1 MMTKRW
7 IGTKAWLVTADEF
20 FFNLLWCLRCRWWTG
35 SFVWRHP
42 QFSFQAWS
50 SFRPS
55 LDLFGQAR
63 LGAVFLQGGPPR
75 RDGANPQ
82 KSASLHHHESHRS
95 QFGATDPCGKIFLYS
110 FLQGQVKMIFQHHNS
125 AFFSTLFKEEVI
137 LQSWPTA
144 RSFTFKNIFRSTTTK
159 FSSFPH
165 PSLCDFY
172 LHSILENI
180 LANPKIG
187 FNPYN
192 FTKILGDFT
201 YLKWCKALASSI
213 WFCLQKLLCWCP
225 KKSFLRQ
232 ESAYGRKSHH
242 ATTIY
247 GGAIQIQ
254 VNKGTRKRT
263 NPFPGG
269 DEEKKSWGRRQKMPT
284 LLRVRFLF
292 FYLTYEALF

>member
-7 IGTKAWLVTADEF
+7 IGTKAWLVTADEL

-42 QFSFQAWS
+42 QFSFQAWP

-63 LGAVFLQGGPPR
+63 LGAVFLQGSPPR

-144 RSFTFKNIFRSTTTK
+144 RSFTFKNVFRSTTTK

-172 LHSILENI
+172 LFHLGKKVF
-180 LANPKIG
+180 LPNPKIG
-187 FNPYN
+187 FNPYY
-192 FTKILGDFT
+192 FTKILGISLLVKH
-201 YLKWCKALASSI
+201 LKRCKALASSI
-213 WFCLQKLLCWCP
+213 WFCLQKLCWCP
-225 KKSFLRQ
+225 KSFLSKNLPTVENRIMQ
-232 ESAYGRKSHH
+232 PQFM
-242 ATTIY
+242 
-247 GGAIQIQ
+247 GAPYKFRSI
-254 VNKGTRKRT
+254 KGLVKELIHFLEVMRKRSREV
-263 NPFPGG
+263 GG
-269 DEEKKSWGRRQKMPT
+269 KKCQLCCAWDFCFST
-284 LLRVRFLF
+284 
-292 FYLTYEALF
+292 

>member
-1 MMTKRW
+1 MFETRVFWVIFQHCGSISPRNLRSAFHFAAQKVKVMLIKRYFLLCYTFASFLACRLYFAGLHQMMTKRW

-172 LHSILENI
+172 LFHLGRKVFYQILKLVLIRIIFLKYWGFHFWLNI
-180 LANPKIG
+180 WNDA
-187 FNPYN
+187 
-192 FTKILGDFT
+192 
-201 YLKWCKALASSI
+201 
-213 WFCLQKLLCWCP
+213 KLLPQAYDFAC
-225 KKSFLRQ
+225 KSFADALSLFWARICLR
-232 ESAYGRKSHH
+232 
-242 ATTIY
+242 
-247 GGAIQIQ
+247 
-254 VNKGTRKRT
+254 
-263 NPFPGG
+263 
-269 DEEKKSWGRRQKMPT
+269 
-284 LLRVRFLF
+284 
-292 FYLTYEALF
+292 